1 MEEQMSEQRTGPAAD
16 GPVLVV
22 GATGKQGGAASRA
35 LLAAGVPVR
44 ALVRDPDSARAK
56 ALVGLGASLA
66 VGDLYDADS
75 LVQPCTG
82 VRAVFSVL
90 SPDMAHPEADAERTH
105 AHHLIPVAAAA
116 GVHHFVQ
123 TSASGAGQHL
133 AAPGWKEGR
142 WHRSYSDQVPPISDY
157 WISKEEVDELVRTAG
172 FPAWTILYPATFME
186 MFLRPSVY
194 FEDRTSDRLLAA
206 VDPETTYALIAVE
219 DIGRAAA
226 AAVMDPDRFNGVELQ
241 LAGDVLTFAGIAD
254 VLSRA
259 WGERILPPELPM
271 TAEQALAKG
280 MVAPIVQA
288 CEWNRDVGQP
298 ATPEQ
303 LRSFG
308 VEPLSLEAWAL
319 ALAADR

>member
-1 MEEQMSEQRTGPAAD
+1 MSEQRIDPAAD

-22 GATGKQGGAASRA
+22 GATGKQGGAAARA

-56 ALVGLGASLA
+56 ALVELGASLA
-66 VGDLYDADS
+66 VADLYDADS
-75 LVQPCTG
+75 LVRPCTG

-105 AHHLIPVAAAA
+105 ARNLIPVAAAA
-116 GVHHFVQ
+116 GVRHFVQ
-123 TSASGAGQHL
+123 TSASGAGHHL
-133 AAPGWKEGR
+133 TAPGWEEGR
-142 WHRSYSDQVPPISDY
+142 WDRSYSDLVPPISDY
-157 WISKEEVDELVRTAG
+157 WTSKEEVNDLVRKAG

-194 FEDRTSDRLLAA
+194 FEGRTSNRLMAA

-226 AAVMDPDRFNGVELQ
+226 TTIMEPDRFNGVELQ
-241 LAGDVLTFAGIAD
+241 LAGDVLTFTGIAE

-271 TAEQALAKG
+271 TAEQALARG

-288 CEWNRDVGQP
+288 SEWNRDVGQP

-303 LRSFG
+303 FRSFG
-308 VEPLSLEAWAL
+308 GDPLSLEAWAL
-319 ALAADR
+319 ALAASR

>member
-1 MEEQMSEQRTGPAAD
+1 MSEQRTGPAAD

-22 GATGKQGGAASRA
+22 GATGKQGGAAARA

-44 ALVRDPDSARAK
+44 ALVRDPDSERAK
-56 ALVGLGASLA
+56 ALADLGASVA

-75 LVQPCTG
+75 LIQPCTG

-90 SPDMAHPEADAERTH
+90 SPDMARPEADAERTH
-105 AHHLIPVAAAA
+105 ARNLISVAAAA
-116 GVHHFVQ
+116 GVRHFVQ
-123 TSASGAGQHL
+123 TSASGAGHHL
-133 AAPGWKEGR
+133 TAPGWKEGR
-142 WHRSYSDQVPPISDY
+142 WQQSYSDLVPPISDY
-157 WISKEEVDELVRTAG
+157 WASKEEVNDLVRKAG
-172 FPAWTILYPATFME
+172 FPVWTILYPATFME

-194 FEDRTSDRLLAA
+194 FEGRTSNRLMAA

-226 AAVMDPDRFNGVELQ
+226 AAILEPERFHGVELQ
-241 LAGDVLTFAGIAD
+241 LAGDVLTFIEIAE

-259 WGERILPPELPM
+259 WGEQILPPELPM

-288 CEWNRDVGQP
+288 SEWNRDVGQP

-303 LRSFG
+303 FRSFG
-308 VEPLSLEAWAL
+308 GKPLSLEAWAL
-319 ALAADR
+319 ALAASR